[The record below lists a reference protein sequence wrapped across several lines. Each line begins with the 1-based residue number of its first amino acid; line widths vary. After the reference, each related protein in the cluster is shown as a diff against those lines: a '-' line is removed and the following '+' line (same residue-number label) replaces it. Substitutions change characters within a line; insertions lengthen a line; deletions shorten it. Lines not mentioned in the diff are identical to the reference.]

1 MSSNGFYNPINLDL
15 KKELPKLSDFELD
28 KHQYLIHL
36 IYEQRA
42 LYRVKTEF
50 VPLKA
55 LYLRKV
61 LRDHKPYRN
70 NLENLGIIECDYT
83 YIKNQ
88 KSFGLKLTDYYAEQ
102 DYNRIPI
109 RTKKVILKILESKTN
124 LDPNNEIHNFLF
136 DNLQKVKIDL
146 DQAKLLL
153 DPSDRESFLVNKI
166 RIEKIYGKDWF
177 FKHDEYGRV
186 HTNLTT
192 LSAKYRQFLEVNNES
207 LINVDI
213 RNSQPLFLLLTL
225 REEIQENTIR
235 CALFGVKEELKKYEE
250 LVQVGNLYEYF
261 SNVYNCDRQSS
272 KKKIF
277 TEMFGRQI
285 SKEFRNVFPC
295 LSQVIDQ
302 IKGKD
307 YRRVAWMMQRKESQL
322 MINQVCGD
330 LLKQDKNIFLATIHD
345 SILTTEQNVNATKIA
360 ILTRFNAL
368 GISPTLK
375 VECLKVECLKNPA

>member
-1 MSSNGFYNPINLDL
+1 MSSIGFYNPINLDL
-15 KKELPKLSDFELD
+15 KKELPKLNDFELD

-42 LYRVKTEF
+42 LYRVKSEF

-88 KSFGLKLTDYYAEQ
+88 KSFGLKLTDYYADQ

-109 RTKKVILKILESKTN
+109 RTNKITTKILESKTD

-136 DNLQKVKIDL
+136 NNLQRVSIDYE
-146 DQAKLLL
+146 QASKLL
-153 DPSDRESFLVNKI
+153 DPSDRESYLVNKI
-166 RIEKIYGKDWF
+166 RIGKIQDQDWF
-177 FKHDEYGRV
+177 FKPDEYGRV

-192 LSAKYRQFLEVNNES
+192 LSSKYRPYLDVNKES

-225 REEIQENTIR
+225 REEIQDSTIR
-235 CALFGVKEELKKYEE
+235 CALFGVKEELKQYAD

-261 SNVYNCDRQSS
+261 CTVYDCDRETA

-277 TEMFGRQI
+277 TEIFGRQI
-285 SKEFRNVFPC
+285 SKQFKNVFPN
-295 LSQVIDQ
+295 LSQVIEQ

-345 SILTTEQNVNATKIA
+345 SILTTKQNVDVTKIA

-375 VECLKVECLKNPA
+375 VECLKNPD